1 MKAVKHPAASKAAM
15 ALCGLMIS
23 STAMA
28 TGFNIGLSEHS
39 VSFGVDQAL
48 SSTSATSFSGLYH
61 ENKGGMI
68 DGGFKA
74 VNQSGGFRYSVGMK
88 AFAVDHRGDSHIGWG
103 FAPGGSV
110 GISFSQAMRIEAE
123 YYYAPSILSFNRTK
137 NMKQFDTR
145 FVVAPMPSAELSLGY
160 RNIETKM
167 SNRGSRTL
175 HDGAYLGLSFKF

>member
-1 MKAVKHPAASKAAM
+1 MKTLKQSITNKSAM
-15 ALCGLMIS
+15 TLCGLMMS
-23 STAMA
+23 SAVMA

-48 SSTSATSFSGLYH
+48 SNTSETSFSGLYH

-68 DGGFKA
+68 DWGIKA
-74 VNQSGGFRYSVGMK
+74 TNQSGGLRYTVGMK
-88 AFAVDHRGDSHIGWG
+88 AFAVDHRNDSHIGWG

-110 GISFSQAMRIEAE
+110 GLNFTQSMRIEGE

-145 FVVAPMPSAELSLGY
+145 FVFAPMPNAELSLGY
-160 RNIETKM
+160 RNIQTKM
-167 SNRGSRTL
+167 SNRGNRSL
-175 HDGAYLGLSFKF
+175 HDGGYIGISFRI